1 MNNFDLRK
9 FFKKQYLAESRFRS
23 FNMST
28 LDDREDED
36 GIEDVDGNYLNPH
49 LSQYQ
54 PQLSSILG
62 QLMEINSK
70 IEQYGPL
77 DEEIQ
82 DCIEILDSKIEQI
95 LKTNK

>member
-9 FFKKQYLAESRFRS
+9 FFKEQYLAESGFRS

-28 LDDREDED
+28 LDDKEDE
-36 GIEDVDGNYLNPH
+36 EGNTEEEYLNPE
-49 LSQYQ
+49 LVKYQ
-54 PQLSSILG
+54 GKLSSIVG
-62 QLMEINSK
+62 QLMEINNR